1 MIVKKLTL
9 ISFLLIPF
17 LFLVCG
23 KGADKK
29 NSDLPFDFTLPDL
42 NGKIHSLK
50 EFKGKIVLLNFWATW
65 CPSCKEDIAELLFI
79 YRQYKDSGLEVV
91 GISLDKK
98 GLGVVDSFVK
108 ELNIPYTIL
117 LGDETVVKSYGGF
130 KGIPTT
136 FLLDKEGRIVKK
148 YSGQINPET
157 LRSDL
162 KVWFGKS

>member
-1 MIVKKLTL
+1 MILKKLAL
-9 ISFLLIPF
+9 VSFLLLLF
-17 LFLVCG
+17 LFLACG

-29 NSDLPFDFTLPDL
+29 NPEMPFEFSLPDL

-65 CPSCKEDIAELLFI
+65 CPSCKEDIANLLLT
-79 YRQYKDSGLEVV
+79 YRQYKDHGLEVV

-117 LGDETVVKSYGGF
+117 LGDETVVKNYGGF
-130 KGIPTT
+130 KGVPTT
-136 FLLDKEGRIVKK
+136 LLLDKEGRIVKK
-148 YSGQINPET
+148 YSGQINQET
-157 LRSDL
+157 LRADL
-162 KVWFGKS
+162 RVWFGK

>member
-1 MIVKKLTL
+1 MVLKKLTCIL
-9 ISFLLIPF
+9 FSVAIF
-17 LFLVCG
+17 LFLACG

-29 NSDLPFDFTLPDL
+29 NPDLPFDFTLPDL

-65 CPSCKEDIAELLFI
+65 CPSCKEDIAELLFV

-130 KGIPTT
+130 KGVPTT
-136 FLLDKEGRIVKK
+136 FLLDKEGRIVKR
-148 YSGQINPET
+148 YSGQINQET

-162 KVWFGKS
+162 KVWLGK

>member
-1 MIVKKLTL
+1 MILKKLTL
-9 ISFLLIPF
+9 VSFLLIFF
-17 LFLVCG
+17 LLLACE
-23 KGADKK
+23 KSADKK
-29 NSDLPFDFTLPDL
+29 NPEIPFEFSLPDL

-50 EFKGKIVLLNFWATW
+50 EFKGKMVLLNFWATW

-79 YRQYKDSGLEVV
+79 YRQYKDSGLEMV

-108 ELNIPYTIL
+108 ESNIPYTIL
-117 LGDETVVKSYGGF
+117 LGDETVVKNYGGF
-130 KGIPTT
+130 KGVPTT

-157 LRSDL
+157 LRADL
-162 KVWFGKS
+162 RVWLGK